1 MKPLCVPDA
10 LQSMA
15 SRVGA
20 MVGEVT
26 AGEAPPVGASAQP
39 SAAGVSTGHAGVAA
53 VGSASAARM
62 QGTSDKLVAAW
73 GDYQENESES
83 ARDVGELR
91 G

>member
-1 MKPLCVPDA
+1 MKPLHVPDA
-10 LQSMA
+10 LPSVA

-26 AGEAPPVGASAQP
+26 AGEAPAVDASAQP
-39 SAAGVSTGHAGVAA
+39 SAAAVSTGHAGVAA

-62 QGTSDKLVAAW
+62 QATSSKLVAAW
-73 GDYQENESES
+73 ADYQENEREA
-83 ARDVGELR
+83 ARDLGELR